1 MANPTVSLATLAKL
15 FNLSERRIQQ
25 LARDGI
31 IPKPERNGRY
41 DLIGCVQGYVKYLQ
55 ERAVGRTDIEPQDTY
70 IERARLLKAQA
81 DKTELEVKAMNGELI
96 AADEVESL
104 WSGLVA
110 SFRSRLLALPV
121 RCAHKV
127 MSLKTYQ
134 EIESTLRAHVFEA
147 LSELA
152 RYDPAESELQPDTG
166 NGEQPES
173 DTSDAEFGDVEP
185 EPESESEPAAVD
197 PAPPEEETVQPDV
210 APESDGIAAES
221 SEPERAAAD
230 TDDQRVGGQLPLFE
244 QRE

>member
-1 MANPTVSLATLAKL
+1 MSNPTASLATLAKL
-15 FNLSERRIQQ
+15 FNLTERRIQQ

-41 DLIGCVQGYVKYLQ
+41 DLVGCVQGYIKYLQ
-55 ERAVGRTDIEPQDTY
+55 DRSAGRTEIEPQDTY

-127 MSLKTYQ
+127 LSLKTYP

-147 LSELA
+147 LSELS
-152 RYDPAESELQPDTG
+152 RYDPADQPPEPAAGDDEQFGFESESGDDEPAAEETALQPDI
-166 NGEQPES
+166 
-173 DTSDAEFGDVEP
+173 
-185 EPESESEPAAVD
+185 
-197 PAPPEEETVQPDV
+197 
-210 APESDGIAAES
+210 APEGDGHAEES
-221 SEPERAAAD
+221 SEPVRPAAEP
-230 TDDQRVGGQLPLFE
+230 DDQPVGGQLPLFE